1 MALYSS
7 ETSLDC
13 HRVRFVL
20 AEKGINVDIV
30 NVSIDESAAADL
42 AELNPYNEAPTLV
55 DRDLV
60 LYDAGVINDY
70 LDERYPH
77 PPLMP
82 VDPVSR
88 AQLRLV
94 HHRILKDWYALAY
107 EIEGSTGKK
116 AEQAAK
122 QLKESIIA
130 ANELF
135 KISDQ
140 LRIGSKASHIN
151 AITHPTMS
159 AQALLIRLDA
169 MGFAVSAGSAC
180 SSGTLKKSRVLD
192 AFGTPD
198 DVASRTIRVSLGW
211 STTHDELER
220 FVDAWRSLS

>member
-7 ETSLDC
+7 ESSLDC

-30 NVSIDESAAADL
+30 YVSRDETTAADL
-42 AELNPYNEAPTLV
+42 AELNPYNETPTLV

-94 HHRILKDWYALAY
+94 HHRVKKDWYALANKV
-107 EIEGSTGKK
+107 ERSKGKTRDT
-116 AEQAAK
+116 AAK
-122 QLKESIIA
+122 QLKESILA
-130 ANELF
+130 ANDLF
-135 KISDQ
+135 K
-140 LRIGSKASHIN
+140 
-151 AITHPTMS
+151 MS
-159 AQALLIRLDA
+159 EYLL
-169 MGFAVSAGSAC
+169 S
-180 SSGTLKKSRVLD
+180 
-192 AFGTPD
+192 
-198 DVASRTIRVSLGW
+198 
-211 STTHDELER
+211 DELSL
-220 FVDAWRSLS
+220 VDCTLGPLLWRLPNYGVKLGKPGASVEAYAHRLFSRPSFKTSLTQAEKDLALPGS

>member
-20 AEKGINVDIV
+20 AEKGINVEIV
-30 NVSIDESAAADL
+30 NISEDESAAADL

-94 HHRILKDWYALAY
+94 HHRILRDWYSLAR
-107 EIEGSTGKK
+107 IIDGSSGKK

-122 QLKESIIA
+122 QLKEGIIA

-135 KISDQ
+135 RMSDYI
-140 LRIGSKASHIN
+140 LSDELTLVDCTLGPLLWRLTHYGVKLGKPGAAVEAYAHRIFSRFSFKASL
-151 AITHPTMS
+151 T
-159 AQALLIRLDA
+159 QAARDL
-169 MGFAVSAGSAC
+169 
-180 SSGTLKKSRVLD
+180 VL
-192 AFGTPD
+192 A
-198 DVASRTIRVSLGW
+198 A
-211 STTHDELER
+211 
-220 FVDAWRSLS
+220 

>member
-1 MALYSS
+1 MALYSA

-30 NVSIDESAAADL
+30 NVSVNESAAADL
-42 AELNPYNEAPTLV
+42 AELNPYNKAPTLV

-88 AQLRLV
+88 AKLRLV
-94 HHRILKDWYALAY
+94 HYRVQRDWFSLAM
-107 EIEGSTGKK
+107 EIEASTGNA
-116 AEQAAK
+116 AEQAAR

-135 KISDQ
+135 KMAEYVLSDE
-140 LRIGSKASHIN
+140 LSLVDCSLGPLLWRLSSYGVKLGKPGASVEAYAHRIFSKASFKSSL
-151 AITHPTMS
+151 T
-159 AQALLIRLDA
+159 QAERDLVL
-169 MGFAVSAGSAC
+169 GVS
-180 SSGTLKKSRVLD
+180 
-192 AFGTPD
+192 
-198 DVASRTIRVSLGW
+198 
-211 STTHDELER
+211 
-220 FVDAWRSLS
+220 

>member
-1 MALYSS
+1 MAVSVRGRSTMALYSS

-30 NVSIDESAAADL
+30 NVTVDESAAADL
-42 AELNPYNEAPTLV
+42 AELNPYNRAPTLV

-94 HHRILKDWYALAY
+94 HFRVLKDWYSLAH
-107 EIEGSTGKK
+107 EIENTKGK
-116 AEQAAK
+116 AREQAAK
-122 QLKESIIA
+122 QLKEGIIA

-135 KISDQ
+135 RMSDY
-140 LRIGSKASHIN
+140 
-151 AITHPTMS
+151 
-159 AQALLIRLDA
+159 
-169 MGFAVSAGSAC
+169 
-180 SSGTLKKSRVLD
+180 VL
-192 AFGTPD
+192 A
-198 DVASRTIRVSLGW
+198 
-211 STTHDELER
+211 DELSLVDCTLGPLMWR
-220 FVDAWRSLS
+220 LPHYGVKLGKPGASVDAYAHRIFSRASFKSSLTQAERDLILDV

>member
-1 MALYSS
+1 MALYSAD
-7 ETSLDC
+7 TSMDC

-30 NVSIDESAAADL
+30 NVSVDESAAADL
-42 AELNPYNEAPTLV
+42 AELNPYNRAPTLV

-94 HHRILKDWYALAY
+94 HFRVLKDWYSLAY
-107 EIEGSTGKK
+107 EIESSTGKK

-122 QLKESIIA
+122 QLKEGIIA

-135 KISDQ
+135 GVSDYI
-140 LRIGSKASHIN
+140 LS
-151 AITHPTMS
+151 
-159 AQALLIRLDA
+159 
-169 MGFAVSAGSAC
+169 
-180 SSGTLKKSRVLD
+180 
-192 AFGTPD
+192 
-198 DVASRTIRVSLGW
+198 
-211 STTHDELER
+211 DELSLVDCTLGPLMWRLAHYGVKLGKPGASVEAYAHRIFSRASFKSSLTQAER
-220 FVDAWRSLS
+220 DLMLASV

>member
-1 MALYSS
+1 MALYSG

-30 NVSIDESAAADL
+30 NVSVDESAAADL
-42 AELNPYNEAPTLV
+42 AELNPYNRSPTLV

-94 HHRILKDWYALAY
+94 HFRVIKDWYSLAY
-107 EIEGSTGKK
+107 EIESSTGKK

-122 QLKESIIA
+122 QLKEGIIA

-135 KISDQ
+135 SVSDYI
-140 LRIGSKASHIN
+140 LS
-151 AITHPTMS
+151 
-159 AQALLIRLDA
+159 
-169 MGFAVSAGSAC
+169 
-180 SSGTLKKSRVLD
+180 
-192 AFGTPD
+192 
-198 DVASRTIRVSLGW
+198 
-211 STTHDELER
+211 DELSLVDCTLGPLMWRLAHYGVKLGKPGSSVEAYAHRVFSRASFKSSLTQAER
-220 FVDAWRSLS
+220 DLMLAS

>member
-7 ETSLDC
+7 DTGLDS

-30 NVSIDESAAADL
+30 NVTEDESAAEDL
-42 AELNPYNEAPTLV
+42 AELNPYNQAPTLV

-94 HHRILKDWYALAY
+94 HYRVLRDWFGLAH
-107 EIEGSTGKK
+107 EIETTSGKRGEK
-116 AEQAAK
+116 PRK
-122 QLKESIIA
+122 QLKESLIGG
-130 ANELF
+130 NDLF
-135 KISDQ
+135 KMSDFVLSPELTLVDCTLGPLMWRLPYYGIKLGKPGAAIEAYAQ
-140 LRIGSKASHIN
+140 RIFSRSSFKASL
-151 AITHPTMS
+151 T
-159 AQALLIRLDA
+159 QAERDLLLNLA
-169 MGFAVSAGSAC
+169 
-180 SSGTLKKSRVLD
+180 
-192 AFGTPD
+192 
-198 DVASRTIRVSLGW
+198 
-211 STTHDELER
+211 
-220 FVDAWRSLS
+220 

>member
-20 AEKGINVDIV
+20 AEKGINVEIV
-30 NVSIDESAAADL
+30 NVSEDESAAADL

-94 HHRILKDWYALAY
+94 HYRILRDWYSLARV
-107 EIEGSTGKK
+107 IDTSSGKK

-122 QLKESIIA
+122 QLKEGIIA

-135 KISDQ
+135 RMSAYILSDE
-140 LRIGSKASHIN
+140 LTLVDCTLGPLLWRLTHYGVKLGKPGASVEAYAHRIFSRFSFKASL
-151 AITHPTMS
+151 T
-159 AQALLIRLDA
+159 QAERDL
-169 MGFAVSAGSAC
+169 
-180 SSGTLKKSRVLD
+180 VL
-192 AFGTPD
+192 A
-198 DVASRTIRVSLGW
+198 A
-211 STTHDELER
+211 
-220 FVDAWRSLS
+220 

>member
-30 NVSIDESAAADL
+30 NVSTDESAAADL
-42 AELNPYNEAPTLV
+42 AELNPYNETPTLV

-94 HHRILKDWYALAY
+94 HHRVQKDWYSLAAA
-107 EIEGSTGKK
+107 IENASTK
-116 AEQAAK
+116 AAADKAAK
-122 QLKESIIA
+122 QLKEGIIA

-135 KISDQ
+135 KMSDYV
-140 LRIGSKASHIN
+140 LSDELSLVDCTLGPLFWRLPHYGVKLGKPGASVEAYAHRIFSRASFKSSL
-151 AITHPTMS
+151 T
-159 AQALLIRLDA
+159 QAERDLLLDA
-169 MGFAVSAGSAC
+169 S
-180 SSGTLKKSRVLD
+180 
-192 AFGTPD
+192 
-198 DVASRTIRVSLGW
+198 
-211 STTHDELER
+211 
-220 FVDAWRSLS
+220 

>member
-30 NVSIDESAAADL
+30 NVSTDESAAADL
-42 AELNPYNEAPTLV
+42 AELNPYNETPTLV

-94 HHRILKDWYALAY
+94 HHRVQKDWYSLAAA
-107 EIEGSTGKK
+107 IENASTK
-116 AEQAAK
+116 AAADKAAK
-122 QLKESIIA
+122 QLKEGIIA

-135 KISDQ
+135 KMSDYV
-140 LRIGSKASHIN
+140 LSDELSLVDCTLGPLLWRLPHYGVKLGKPGASVEAYADRIFSRASFKSSL
-151 AITHPTMS
+151 T
-159 AQALLIRLDA
+159 QAERDMLLDA
-169 MGFAVSAGSAC
+169 S
-180 SSGTLKKSRVLD
+180 
-192 AFGTPD
+192 
-198 DVASRTIRVSLGW
+198 
-211 STTHDELER
+211 
-220 FVDAWRSLS
+220 

>member
-1 MALYSS
+1 MALYSA
-7 ETSLDC
+7 EASLDC

-30 NVSIDESAAADL
+30 NVTVDESAAADM
-42 AELNPYNEAPTLV
+42 AELSPYNRAPTLV

-94 HHRILKDWYALAY
+94 HYRVLKDWFSLAS
-107 EIEGSTGKK
+107 EIESSTGKK

-122 QLKESIIA
+122 QLKEGIIA
-130 ANELF
+130 ANDLF
-135 KISDQ
+135 
-140 LRIGSKASHIN
+140 
-151 AITHPTMS
+151 
-159 AQALLIRLDA
+159 
-169 MGFAVSAGSAC
+169 
-180 SSGTLKKSRVLD
+180 
-192 AFGTPD
+192 
-198 DVASRTIRVSLGW
+198 RVSEYVL
-211 STTHDELER
+211 SDELSLVDCTLGPLMWRLSHYGVRLGKPGASVEAYAHRIFSRESFKSSLTQAER
-220 FVDAWRSLS
+220 GLVLAS

>member
-7 ETSLDC
+7 ESCIEC

-30 NVSIDESAAADL
+30 NVSQDQSAAEDL
-42 AELNPYNEAPTLV
+42 AELNPYNTAPTLV

-94 HHRILKDWYALAY
+94 HYRVLRDWYSLAH
-107 EIEGSTGKK
+107 EIEATSGKRGEK
-116 AEQAAK
+116 PRK
-122 QLKESIIA
+122 QLKESLIA
-130 ANELF
+130 TNDLF
-135 KISDQ
+135 KMSDFVLSSELTLVDCTLGPLIWRLPYYGIKLGRPGASVEAYAQ
-140 LRIGSKASHIN
+140 RIFSRNSFKASL
-151 AITHPTMS
+151 T
-159 AQALLIRLDA
+159 QAERDMLLNL
-169 MGFAVSAGSAC
+169 
-180 SSGTLKKSRVLD
+180 
-192 AFGTPD
+192 P
-198 DVASRTIRVSLGW
+198 
-211 STTHDELER
+211 
-220 FVDAWRSLS
+220 

>member
-1 MALYSS
+1 MALYSA

-60 LYDAGVINDY
+60 LYGAGVINDY

-82 VDPVSR
+82 VDPGSR
-88 AQLRLV
+88 AKLRLV
-94 HHRILKDWYALAY
+94 HYRVHRDWFSLAK
-107 EIEGSTGKK
+107 EIEANNGQGS
-116 AEQAAK
+116 EQAAR

-135 KISDQ
+135 RMAEYVLSDE
-140 LRIGSKASHIN
+140 LSLVDCTLGPLLWRLSSYGVRLGKPGASVEAYAHRIFSKASFKSSL
-151 AITHPTMS
+151 T
-159 AQALLIRLDA
+159 QAERDMILS
-169 MGFAVSAGSAC
+169 VS
-180 SSGTLKKSRVLD
+180 
-192 AFGTPD
+192 
-198 DVASRTIRVSLGW
+198 
-211 STTHDELER
+211 
-220 FVDAWRSLS
+220 

>member
-30 NVSIDESAAADL
+30 NVSVDESAAADL
-42 AELNPYNEAPTLV
+42 AELNPYNQAPTLV

-88 AQLRLV
+88 AKLRLV
-94 HHRILKDWYALAY
+94 HHRVQRDWYSLAK
-107 EIEGSTGKK
+107 EIEASSGKA
-116 AEQAAK
+116 AEQAGK

-135 KISDQ
+135 KMAEYVLSDE
-140 LRIGSKASHIN
+140 LSLVDCTLGPLLWRLPHYGVKMGKPGASVDAYAHRIFSKPSFKASL
-151 AITHPTMS
+151 T
-159 AQALLIRLDA
+159 QAERDLML
-169 MGFAVSAGSAC
+169 GVS
-180 SSGTLKKSRVLD
+180 
-192 AFGTPD
+192 
-198 DVASRTIRVSLGW
+198 
-211 STTHDELER
+211 
-220 FVDAWRSLS
+220 

>member
-7 ETSLDC
+7 DTCIEC

-30 NVSIDESAAADL
+30 NVNEDESAAEDL
-42 AELNPYNEAPTLV
+42 AELNPYNETPTLV

-94 HHRILKDWYALAY
+94 HHRVQRDWFSLAH
-107 EIEGSTGKK
+107 EIEASTGKK
-116 AEQAAK
+116 AEKPRK
-122 QLKESIIA
+122 QLRESIIA
-130 ANELF
+130 GNELF
-135 KISDQ
+135 KMDDYVLSAELTLVDCTLGPLMWRLPYYGIKLGKPGAAVEAYAQRLFS
-140 LRIGSKASHIN
+140 RNSFKASL
-151 AITHPTMS
+151 T
-159 AQALLIRLDA
+159 QAERDLLLN
-169 MGFAVSAGSAC
+169 
-180 SSGTLKKSRVLD
+180 
-192 AFGTPD
+192 
-198 DVASRTIRVSLGW
+198 LG
-211 STTHDELER
+211 
-220 FVDAWRSLS
+220 

>member
-1 MALYSS
+1 MAVSVRGRSTMALYSS

-20 AEKGINVDIV
+20 AEKGINVEIV
-30 NVSIDESAAADL
+30 NVSEDESAAADL

-60 LYDAGVINDY
+60 LYDASVINDY

-94 HHRILKDWYALAY
+94 HYRVLKDWYSLAR
-107 EIEGSTGKK
+107 IIDSTSGKK

-122 QLKESIIA
+122 QLKEGIIA

-135 KISDQ
+135 RMSQYILSDE
-140 LRIGSKASHIN
+140 LTLVDCTLGPLLWRLTHYGVKLGKPGASVEAYAHRIFSRFSFKASL
-151 AITHPTMS
+151 T
-159 AQALLIRLDA
+159 QAERDL
-169 MGFAVSAGSAC
+169 
-180 SSGTLKKSRVLD
+180 VL
-192 AFGTPD
+192 A
-198 DVASRTIRVSLGW
+198 A
-211 STTHDELER
+211 
-220 FVDAWRSLS
+220 

>member
-7 ETSLDC
+7 SESLEC

-20 AEKGINVDIV
+20 AEKGINVEIV
-30 NVSIDESAAADL
+30 DVDSDPSAAEDM
-42 AELNPYNEAPTLV
+42 AELNPYNETPTLV

-94 HHRILKDWYALAY
+94 HHRVLRDWYPLARD
-107 EIEGSTGKK
+107 IEAATGKK
-116 AEQAAK
+116 AEKPRK

-130 ANELF
+130 ADELF
-135 KISDQ
+135 ENTDFVLSDELSLVDCSLAPLFWRLPAYGINLGKSAKSVQ
-140 LRIGSKASHIN
+140 AYIQRLFGRESFKASLTAAERELILN
-151 AITHPTMS
+151 A
-159 AQALLIRLDA
+159 A
-169 MGFAVSAGSAC
+169 
-180 SSGTLKKSRVLD
+180 
-192 AFGTPD
+192 
-198 DVASRTIRVSLGW
+198 
-211 STTHDELER
+211 
-220 FVDAWRSLS
+220 

>member
-7 ETSLDC
+7 ETSIEC

-20 AEKGINVDIV
+20 AEKGINVEIV
-30 NVSIDESAAADL
+30 NVSTDESAAADL
-42 AELNPYNEAPTLV
+42 AELNPYNETPTLV

-94 HHRILKDWYALAY
+94 HHRILKDWYSLARG
-107 EIEGSTGKK
+107 IEEASGRK
-116 AEQAAK
+116 ADQLAK
-122 QLKESIIA
+122 QLKESLLA

-135 KISDQ
+135 KMSEYLLSDE
-140 LRIGSKASHIN
+140 LSLVDCTLGPLLWRLPHYGVKLGKPGVAVETYAHRIFSRSSFKASL
-151 AITHPTMS
+151 T
-159 AQALLIRLDA
+159 QAERDL
-169 MGFAVSAGSAC
+169 
-180 SSGTLKKSRVLD
+180 VL
-192 AFGTPD
+192 A
-198 DVASRTIRVSLGW
+198 A
-211 STTHDELER
+211 
-220 FVDAWRSLS
+220 

>member
-30 NVSIDESAAADL
+30 NVSVDESAAADL

-94 HHRILKDWYALAY
+94 HHRVIKDWYVLAR
-107 EIEGSTGKK
+107 EFENVSGKA
-116 AEQAAK
+116 AETLAK
-122 QLKESIIA
+122 QLKEGIIA

-135 KISDQ
+135 Q
-140 LRIGSKASHIN
+140 
-151 AITHPTMS
+151 MS
-159 AQALLIRLDA
+159 EY
-169 MGFAVSAGSAC
+169 
-180 SSGTLKKSRVLD
+180 VL
-192 AFGTPD
+192 
-198 DVASRTIRVSLGW
+198 S
-211 STTHDELER
+211 DELSLVDCTLGPLMWRLPYYGIKLGKPGASVEAYAHRIFSRQSFKTSLTQAER
-220 FVDAWRSLS
+220 DLVLSA